1 MGKIQ
6 NIFSLKDVHNLLE
19 QIEDKDKTMVWFDF
33 DLSLVQPHE
42 KYEEKDILIEPQTTK
57 DLFAYMMRHGINFA
71 IVTARFYDTAC
82 NHKKR
87 NLRDIKENIETSIF
101 PILEELGIDIT
112 AYKDKEL
119 DNQMHLVKDEK
130 GKTVGLLYKGIIMSG
145 VKGQAIKHYRRQSG
159 WDQIHTTNIFIDDI
173 DTYLNSVAKH
183 VPDAI
188 VLRRHISS
196 PLI

>member
-6 NIFSLKDVHNLLE
+6 NVFSLRELHDLLE
-19 QIEDKDKTMVWFDF
+19 QIEDKTKTMVWFDF
-33 DLSLVQPHE
+33 DLCLVQPHHADD
-42 KYEEKDILIEPQTTK
+42 EKDVLIEPQTTK
-57 DLFAYMMRHGINFA
+57 KLFKYMMEHGINFA

-87 NLRDIKENIETSIF
+87 NLTDIKENIETSIF

-112 AYKDKEL
+112 AYKDRNL
-119 DNQMHLVKDEK
+119 DDQLHLIKNEK
-130 GKTVGLLYKGIIMSG
+130 GKTVALLYKGIIFSG
-145 VKGQAIKHYRRQSG
+145 IKGQAIKHYRRQFD
-159 WDQIHTTNIFIDDI
+159 WDKKHTTNIFIDDI
-173 DTYLNSVAKH
+173 DTYLNSVSKH
-183 VPDAI
+183 VPEAI